1 MRTRTLWLLSLLATA
16 LVVGPVVCLA
26 GPSAPAG
33 HHVVRREGARPM
45 TAPEPCARRALA
57 VLRAWDH
64 RRARVW
70 AAGEPAALRR
80 LYTAGSRT
88 AARDTAMLAGYHAR
102 GLRVRSMHRQVLAL
116 DVRTC
121 RADRMSLVVTDRL
134 VDAVAVGHG
143 ERTGLPPGQA
153 QTRRLD
159 LHRGVAGW
167 LVSEVYE
174 R

>member
-16 LVVGPVVCLA
+16 LVVGPVVGLA
-26 GPSAPAG
+26 GRSAPAG
-33 HHVVRREGARPM
+33 HHVVRREAARPV
-45 TAPEPCARRALA
+45 TAPEPCATRALT
-57 VLRAWDH
+57 VLRAWDR

-70 AAGEPAALRR
+70 ADGEPAALAG
-80 LYTAGSRT
+80 LYTADSRS
-88 AARDTAMLAGYHAR
+88 AARDTAMLAAYRAR
-102 GLRVRSMHRQVLAL
+102 GLRVRSMHRQLL
-116 DVRTC
+116 DLQVRTC

-143 ERTGLPPGQA
+143 ERTGLPPGQPE
-153 QTRRLD
+153 TRRLD
-159 LHRGVAGW
+159 LHRGDAGW